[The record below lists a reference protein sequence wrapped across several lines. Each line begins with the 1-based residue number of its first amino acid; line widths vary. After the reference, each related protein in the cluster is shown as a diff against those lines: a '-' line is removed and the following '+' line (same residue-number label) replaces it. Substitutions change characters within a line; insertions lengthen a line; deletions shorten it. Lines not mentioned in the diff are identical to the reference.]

1 MSTPKRFRFTNQL
14 IKSLPPN
21 TSDARSTDA
30 EYSDTEISGLKCL
43 VSRREGRKKF
53 LLRYLYHGRKRA
65 IAIGHWPEVDVNLA
79 RQIAIEHKR
88 SLATGTD
95 PKQERE
101 NKRME
106 LTFDELFNQHYLPWA
121 KSAKRSWGKD
131 VQRYRDHIRPAIG
144 QRLLSDITPASILR
158 LQQTL
163 STSLSAAT
171 CNRVIVLIKA
181 VFTWAGRQSMTSV
194 HPARVV
200 QLLRENNARQRYFTE
215 DEIRRIFLSA
225 DNDTSPVA
233 ARYVKLLLLTG
244 LRRDELRLAKWE
256 HVDPVKRTL
265 WLPETKNGYG
275 RIVHLNSLAMDV
287 IRTLPTQRG
296 NVLPLSRSFT
306 QLLLGIVAQ
315 KPPHRHPITGLTIN
329 FRDPEYS
336 PEKGGWHPVEIRLIP
351 AGEDWQL
358 DYVTDFHYAGHPW
371 PELEKDVDVSWTQQY
386 TWLSRCG
393 DISHVDARE
402 FWSLWESNFMA
413 YHDMGVFTVRTLWE
427 S

>member
-1 MSTPKRFRFTNQL
+1 MSSPKRFRFTSQL

-21 TSDARSTDA
+21 SSDSRSTDA

-43 VSRREGRKKF
+43 VSKGEGRKKF

-65 IAIGHWPEVDVNLA
+65 IAIGRWPEVDVTLA
-79 RQIAIEHKR
+79 RKIAMEHKR

-101 NKRME
+101 NKRQEM
-106 LTFDELFNQHYLPWA
+106 TFDELFNQHYLVWA

-144 QRLLSDITPASILR
+144 QMLLSDITPSAVLR

-163 STSLSAAT
+163 SMSLSAAT

-181 VFTWAGRQSMTSV
+181 VFTWAGRQSLTSV

-225 DNDTSPVA
+225 DKDISPVA

-256 HVDPVKRTL
+256 HLDPVKRTL
-265 WLPETKNGYG
+265 WLPQTKNGYG
-275 RIVHLNSLAMDV
+275 RIVHLNTLAMEV
-287 IRTLPTQRG
+287 IRALPTQKG
-296 NVLPLSRSFT
+296 NPWLFIGRKEKMPLNNPTKAFRRIMFRAGIFDKEVCIHTCRHSVAALIVSHGGTLYDVQAQLGHRSSQSSQRYAHLHPQRLRNT
-306 QLLLGIVAQ
+306 SQLLAERIGAQ
-315 KPPHRHPITGLTIN
+315 LP
-329 FRDPEYS
+329 S
-336 PEKGGWHPVEIRLIP
+336 LI
-351 AGEDWQL
+351 
-358 DYVTDFHYAGHPW
+358 
-371 PELEKDVDVSWTQQY
+371 
-386 TWLSRCG
+386 
-393 DISHVDARE
+393 
-402 FWSLWESNFMA
+402 
-413 YHDMGVFTVRTLWE
+413 
-427 S
+427 